1 MAYSKECPIWIRES
15 AICKLKVTNN
25 ISFPEARKLYFSQ
38 NKHTTSATTN
48 SYAAAAK
55 APHTVASVGCQ
66 SQTNLTWIDS
76 SIPIQRP
83 SLTLST
89 KSITTKTNSSC
100 QTTPISAFS
109 QPSPDGHSQSAA
121 NSASSLLPKIKSTSK
136 TSKSSKPS
144 QPSTSRS
151 KSSSSTSKSSSSP
164 SQHSRG
170 KTDKHAKV
178 QSGRPHKGEDDPIKS
193 YNRFSSIEEL
203 EFDKSP
209 PTSRPVSVSPR
220 RGRRMSPLKCPS

>member
-15 AICKLKVTNN
+15 AIFKLKVTNN

-38 NKHTTSATTN
+38 NKPITSATTN

-55 APHTVASVGCQ
+55 APHTVTSVGCQ

-76 SIPIQRP
+76 SIPMQRP

-100 QTTPISAFS
+100 QATPISAFS
-109 QPSPDGHSQSAA
+109 QPSSDGHSQSAA

-136 TSKSSKPS
+136 LLNRLN
-144 QPSTSRS
+144 QVDLLHLVQNLHHLLRNLHLRSTQGV
-151 KSSSSTSKSSSSP
+151 K
-164 SQHSRG
+164 
-170 KTDKHAKV
+170 
-178 QSGRPHKGEDDPIKS
+178 
-193 YNRFSSIEEL
+193 
-203 EFDKSP
+203 
-209 PTSRPVSVSPR
+209 PTS
-220 RGRRMSPLKCPS
+220 M